1 MLPRKERPAARRKE
15 KLKHPVV
22 PSPCL
27 LGGPFLN
34 ISLISSFKRQTSQ
47 LRMGSRRNKCFIKEQ
62 VSASEHMKVPAP
74 LSSWGNREMKKLEG
88 TLTPHWEEPQQTAA
102 GKQVRGMHTGHYPH
116 RHRWWETPV
125 NNVCPRVGNLHI
137 CENTCPMRKHDLTT
151 QQTSLT
157 HSVSSK
163 EH

>member
-1 MLPRKERPAARRKE
+1 MLPRKERPATRMG

-47 LRMGSRRNKCFIKEQ
+47 LRMGSRRNKCFTKDQ
-62 VSASEHMKVPAP
+62 VSASEHTKVPVP
-74 LSSWGNREMKKLEG
+74 LSSWCNREMKKREG

-102 GKQVRGMHTGHYPH
+102 GKQVRGMHTRVTAGRYPH

-125 NNVCPRVGNLHI
+125 NGVCPRVGNLHI
-137 CENTCPMRKHDLTT
+137 CENMCPTRKHDSTT

-157 HSVSSK
+157 RSAQ
-163 EH
+163 